1 MFKGEINGSAS
12 PADMQDFYDEAII
25 RLRHQ
30 TGGKSPKLGD
40 WKDLFVYYGFIP
52 EHDLR
57 DTGLYKL
64 LRTYLRY
71 SARNLEISIRF
82 SLKYRL
88 SERFHWPEMS
98 QIKAEI
104 SLRTNVKL
112 ICHKNLGLQ

>member
-12 PADMQDFYDEAII
+12 SADMQDFYDEAII

-71 SARNLEISIRF
+71 VLDVLLRLRKSIAANFNFLFFTDFRFLE
-82 SLKYRL
+82 K
-88 SERFHWPEMS
+88 
-98 QIKAEI
+98 
-104 SLRTNVKL
+104 
-112 ICHKNLGLQ
+112 